1 MLIIRDIKWYIPSIG
16 RGENM
21 IIVNN
26 DMFFKSDAHD
36 NGIYLTQN
44 DSESEGHELS
54 NMIYI
59 PNSKMI
65 I

>member
-1 MLIIRDIKWYIPSIG
+1 
-16 RGENM
+16 M